1 MNTLVKLV
9 MAAVLQFTAG
19 EIPEETASI
28 SAIEIISCEDLYIES
43 TPYYIITGDELFVLE
58 N

>member
-1 MNTLVKLV
+1 